1 MTEETIRML
10 DRRCLARFS
19 WPRRSSARH
28 PMVAAAR
35 RSRMRDAFASVLIG
49 CIALLSASSAAA
61 QERPE
66 RILDKPNLNGIWKAI
81 GTAHWNLEPHSAEAI
96 DEFWQLGAIAA
107 IPAGKGVVEGG
118 EIPYLPEARARRDA
132 NRAAWPEADPEAK
145 CFLPGIPRANYMPYP
160 FQIVQGDDDDIL
172 FIYEYASANRVVNI
186 KTHRPAPIDTWMGV
200 SNGRWEGDT
209 LVVET
214 TGLNGETWL
223 DRAGNF
229 AGAGATVTERFTL
242 IDDSHMR
249 YEATIDNPAVFSR
262 PWTIRLVLYRLV
274 EPDAQLFE
282 FRCIP
287 FSERLLY
294 KHVLPPRE

>member
-1 MTEETIRML
+1 
-10 DRRCLARFS
+10 
-19 WPRRSSARH
+19 
-28 PMVAAAR
+28 
-35 RSRMRDAFASVLIG
+35 MRDAFASVLIG

-214 TGLNGETWL
+214 TNLKAYPYMTRL
-223 DRAGNF
+223 
-229 AGAGATVTERFTL
+229 ATTSDAHVVERL
-242 IDDSHMR
+242 S
-249 YEATIDNPAVFSR
+249 
-262 PWTIRLVLYRLV
+262 LV
-274 EPDAQLFE
+274 EREINGQVRKFLVDEIVLTDPKLYTEPVRMRAEAEYRPDLQMLEYTCTDTLWDEYLA
-282 FRCIP
+282 
-287 FSERLLY
+287 ERGLT
-294 KHVLPPRE
+294 LPDVDALPDPTED

>member
-1 MTEETIRML
+1 ML
-10 DRRCLARFS
+10 DRRHRARLSWLRHSSTHRLPPRLARA
-19 WPRRSSARH
+19 RSRARH
-28 PMVAAAR
+28 VVASAAVGLAALLVAAGA
-35 RSRMRDAFASVLIG
+35 G
-49 CIALLSASSAAA
+49 A
-61 QERPE
+61 QERPA
-66 RILDKPNLNGIWKAI
+66 RILDKPNLNGIWQAV
-81 GTAHWNLEPHSAEAI
+81 GTAHWNLEPHSAEAL

-107 IPAGKGVVEGG
+107 IPAGQGVVEGG
-118 EIPYLPEARARRDA
+118 EIPYLPEARERRDA

-172 FIYEYASANRVVNI
+172 FIYEYASANRVVHI
-186 KTHRPAPIDTWMGV
+186 ESHRDAPIDTWMGV

-214 TGLNGETWL
+214 VGLNGETWL

-229 AGAGATVTERFTL
+229 AGAGATVTERFTP

-249 YEATIDNPAVFSR
+249 YEATIENPAVFSR
-262 PWTIRLVLYRLV
+262 PWTIRLVLYRHV
-274 EPDAQLFE
+274 EPNAQLYE

-294 KHVLPPRE
+294 KDVLPPKE